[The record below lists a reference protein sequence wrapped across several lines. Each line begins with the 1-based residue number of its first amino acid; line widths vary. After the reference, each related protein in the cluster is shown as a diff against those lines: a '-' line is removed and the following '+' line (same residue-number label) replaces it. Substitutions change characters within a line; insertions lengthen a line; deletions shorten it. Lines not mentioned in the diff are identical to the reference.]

1 MNSNRP
7 SRIRPVLYAL
17 LAALLFGLNAPA
29 AKLLVAR
36 VDPLF
41 MAALLYL
48 GAGAGMLGL
57 GWLRRGRAGVI
68 RESRLT
74 RAELPYI
81 LLMVLLDIA
90 APILLML
97 GLSRANAGTAA
108 LLGNFEIAATAFF
121 ALVLF
126 REAVGR
132 RMWIAIALITT
143 ASVLLSLNDLSGFS
157 FSTGALL
164 VLGASLCWGLENNTT
179 RKLSIKDPLQVVV
192 IKGFGSGVGAL
203 IVAVIWGSLSA
214 SLLSILAALGLGFV
228 AYGLSIFFYVTAQ
241 RDLGAAR
248 TSAYYAAAPF
258 IGMALSWLLLR
269 ETLSPAFIAALFI
282 MLLGAGLAVSE
293 SHTHRHLHP
302 QLSHDHRHSHSDGHH
317 NHPHL
322 DGFIGEHS
330 HVHTH
335 EALVHDHPHLPD
347 IHHQHTHDHPDQP
360 NDQ

>member
-1 MNSNRP
+1 MPTKNNF
-7 SRIRPVLYAL
+7 RIRPVLYAL

-48 GAGAGMLGL
+48 GAGAGMLAL
-57 GWLRRGRAGVI
+57 GWLRKGGAVGV

-97 GLSRANAGTAA
+97 GLIRANAGTAA

-126 REAVGR
+126 GEDIGR
-132 RMWIAIALITT
+132 RMWIAIALITV
-143 ASVLLSLNDLSGFS
+143 ASVLLSLNDLSAFS

-179 RKLSIKDPLQVVV
+179 RKLSIKDPLQIVV
-192 IKGFGSGVGAL
+192 IKGFGSGLGAL
-203 IVAVIWGSLSA
+203 MVAIAWGNLNA
-214 SLLSILAALGLGFV
+214 SLLSILAALGLGFI

-241 RDLGAAR
+241 RHLGAAR

-269 ETLSPAFIAALFI
+269 EALSPLFLAALLI

-293 SHTHRHLHP
+293 RHTHRHLHP
-302 QLSHDHRHSHSDGHH
+302 QLSHDHRHSHTDGHH
-317 NHPHL
+317 NHLHQ
-322 DGFIGEHS
+322 DGFNGEHS

-335 EALVHDHPHLPD
+335 EALVHAHPHLPD
-347 IHHQHTHDHPDQP
+347 IHHQHTHNQPDQP
-360 NDQ
+360 AEK

>member
-1 MNSNRP
+1 MSFKGR
-7 SRIRPVLYAL
+7 STLRPVLYAL

-48 GAGAGMLGL
+48 GAGAGMLAL
-57 GWLRRGRAGVI
+57 GALRRKNSGEA
-68 RESRLT
+68 RESRLS
-74 RAELPYI
+74 REELPYI

-97 GLSRANAGTAA
+97 GLSRASAATAS

-126 REAVGR
+126 REAIGR
-132 RMWIAIALITT
+132 RMWLAIALITA
-143 ASVLLSLNDLSGFS
+143 ASVLLSLNDLSALS

-203 IVAVIWGSLSA
+203 IVTGIWGSFSA
-214 SLLSILAALGLGFV
+214 PLLAILAALALGFV
-228 AYGLSIFFYVTAQ
+228 AYGLSIFFYVKAQ
-241 RDLGAAR
+241 RHLGAAR

-258 IGMALSWLLLR
+258 IGMLLSWLVLR
-269 ETLSPAFIAALFI
+269 EILSPLFFGALLI
-282 MLLGAGLAVSE
+282 MLLGAALAVSE
-293 SHTHRHLHP
+293 DHTHTHAHAP
-302 QLSHDHRHSHSDGHH
+302 VTHEHRHSHADGHH
-317 NHPHL
+317 NHPHENEMTNEHNHL
-322 DGFIGEHS
+322 HS
-330 HVHTH
+330 HEPLT
-335 EALVHDHPHLPD
+335 HDHAHLPD
-347 IHHQHTHDHPDQP
+347 THHRHDHH
-360 NDQ
+360 

>member
-1 MNSNRP
+1 MKK
-7 SRIRPVLYAL
+7 IKPVLFAL

-48 GAGAGMLGL
+48 GAGAGMLVL
-57 GWLRRGRAGVI
+57 SWLRRGKSGVV

-74 RAELPYI
+74 FEELPTI
-81 LLMVLLDIA
+81 VLMVLLDIA

-97 GLSRANAGTAA
+97 GLSRTNAGTAA

-132 RMWIAIALITT
+132 RMWIAIALITI
-143 ASVLLSLNDLSGFS
+143 ASALLSFDSFS
-157 FSTGALL
+157 TFTFSTGALL
-164 VLGASLCWGLENNTT
+164 VLGSCLCWGLENNTT

-192 IKGFGSGVGAL
+192 VKGFGSGLGAL
-203 IVAVIWGSLSA
+203 LVAAIWGSLSA
-214 SLLSILAALGLGFV
+214 SFLYILAALTLGFV
-228 AYGLSIFFYVTAQ
+228 AYGLSIFFYIRAQ

-258 IGMALSWLLLR
+258 IGMALSWLVLR
-269 ETLSPAFIAALFI
+269 EPLSLIFVAALFI

-293 SHTHRHLHP
+293 YHTH
-302 QLSHDHRHSHSDGHH
+302 SHVHRQITHEHRHAHTDGHH
-317 NHPHL
+317 NHTHDP
-322 DGFIGEHS
+322 GFSGEHS
-330 HVHTH
+330 HPHTH
-335 EALVHDHPHLPD
+335 EELTHDHAHLPD
-347 IHHQHTHDHPDQP
+347 THHRHEHHAL
-360 NDQ
+360 

>member
-1 MNSNRP
+1 MLPKNR

-36 VDPLF
+36 VDPFF

-48 GAGAGMLGL
+48 GAGAGMLALGGL
-57 GWLRRGRAGVI
+57 RGRNAGVE
-68 RESRLT
+68 RESRLS
-74 RAELPYI
+74 RAEMPYI

-97 GLSRANAGTAA
+97 GLSRASAATAS

-126 REAVGR
+126 REAIGR
-132 RMWIAIALITT
+132 RMWLAIALITA
-143 ASVLLSLNDLSGFS
+143 ASVLLSLNDLSAFS

-179 RKLSIKDPLQVVV
+179 RKLSIKDPQQIVV

-203 IVAVIWGSLSA
+203 IVASIWGSLRA
-214 SLLSILAALGLGFV
+214 PLVAVLAALALGFV
-228 AYGLSIFFYVTAQ
+228 AYGLSIFFYVKAQ
-241 RDLGAAR
+241 RELGAAR

-258 IGMALSWLLLR
+258 IGMALSWLLLG
-269 ETLSPAFIAALFI
+269 EDLTTLFFAALLI
-282 MLLGAGLAVSE
+282 MLLGAALAVSE
-293 SHTHRHLHP
+293 THSHPHFHALTTHE
-302 QLSHDHRHSHSDGHH
+302 HRHSHADGHH
-317 NHPHL
+317 NHAHE
-322 DGFIGEHS
+322 DGFSGEHS
-330 HVHTH
+330 HNHTH
-335 EALVHDHPHLPD
+335 EPLTHEHPHLPD
-347 IHHQHTHDHPDQP
+347 THHRHEHHD
-360 NDQ
+360 

>member
-1 MNSNRP
+1 MPSQNR
-7 SRIRPVLYAL
+7 SRTRPVLFAL

-36 VDPLF
+36 VNPLF

-48 GAGAGMLGL
+48 GAGVGMLAL
-57 GWLRRGRAGVI
+57 GWLRRSRAGDT
-68 RESRLT
+68 RESRLS
-74 RAELPYI
+74 REELPYI

-97 GLSRANAGTAA
+97 GLSVANASTAA

-126 REAVGR
+126 KEAVGK
-132 RMWIAIALITT
+132 RMWIAIALITA
-143 ASVLLSLNDLSGFS
+143 ASLLLSINDLSAFS

-192 IKGFGSGVGAL
+192 IKGFGSGIGAL
-203 IVAVIWGSLSA
+203 IVTAIWGSLSA
-214 SLLSILAALGLGFV
+214 SLLAILAALALGFV
-228 AYGLSIFFYVTAQ
+228 AYGLSIFFYVMAQ
-241 RDLGAAR
+241 RELGAAR

-258 IGMALSWLLLR
+258 IGMTLSWLVLR
-269 ETLSPAFIAALFI
+269 ESLSPAFFAALLV
-282 MLLGAGLAVSE
+282 MLVGAWLAVSE
-293 SHTHRHLHP
+293 DHVHKHVHTHITHE
-302 QLSHDHRHSHSDGHH
+302 HRHVHVDGHH
-317 NHPHL
+317 NHAHEE
-322 DGFIGEHS
+322 GFSAEHS

-335 EALVHDHPHLPD
+335 ELLEHEHSHLPD
-347 IHHQHTHDHPDQP
+347 THHRHDHG
-360 NDQ
+360 

>member
-1 MNSNRP
+1 MPSQNR
-7 SRIRPVLYAL
+7 SRTRPVLFAL

-36 VDPLF
+36 VNPLF

-48 GAGAGMLGL
+48 GAGVGMLAL
-57 GWLRRGRAGVI
+57 GWLRRGTAGDT
-68 RESRLT
+68 RESRLS
-74 RAELPYI
+74 REELPYI

-97 GLSRANAGTAA
+97 GLSVANASTAA

-126 REAVGR
+126 KEAVGK
-132 RMWIAIALITT
+132 RMWIAIALITA
-143 ASVLLSLNDLSGFS
+143 ASLLLSINDLSAFS

-192 IKGFGSGVGAL
+192 IKGFGSGIGAL
-203 IVAVIWGSLSA
+203 IVTAIWGSLSA
-214 SLLSILAALGLGFV
+214 SLLAILAALALGFV
-228 AYGLSIFFYVTAQ
+228 AYGLSIFFYVMAQ
-241 RDLGAAR
+241 RELGAAR

-258 IGMALSWLLLR
+258 IGMALSWLVLR
-269 ETLSPAFIAALFI
+269 ESLSPAFFAALLI
-282 MLLGAGLAVSE
+282 MLLGAGLAISE
-293 SHTHRHLHP
+293 DHVHKHVHTQITHEHRHVHV
-302 QLSHDHRHSHSDGHH
+302 DGHH
-317 NHPHL
+317 NHAHEE
-322 DGFIGEHS
+322 GFSGEHS

-335 EALVHDHPHLPD
+335 ELLEHEHSHLPD
-347 IHHQHTHDHPDQP
+347 THHRHDHG
-360 NDQ
+360 

>member
-1 MNSNRP
+1 MSSKKSPHLRP
-7 SRIRPVLYAL
+7 ILYAL

-57 GWLRRGRAGVI
+57 GALRRDKPGEL
-68 RESRLT
+68 RESRLS
-74 RAELPYI
+74 REELPFV

-97 GLSRANAGTAA
+97 GLSRASAATAS

-126 REAVGR
+126 REAIGR
-132 RMWIAIALITT
+132 RMWLAILLITA
-143 ASVLLSLNDLSGFS
+143 ASVLLSLNDLTAFS

-192 IKGFGSGVGAL
+192 IKGFGSGFGAL
-203 IVAVIWGSLSA
+203 IVTGIWGDFSA
-214 SLLSILAALGLGFV
+214 PLLAILAALALGFV
-228 AYGLSIFFYVTAQ
+228 AYGLSIFFYVKAQ

-269 ETLSPAFIAALFI
+269 EALSPLFFAALFI
-282 MLLGAGLAVSE
+282 MLIGAALAISE
-293 SHTHRHLHP
+293 NHAHPHFHQQTTHE
-302 QLSHDHRHSHSDGHH
+302 HRHSHADGHH
-317 NHPHL
+317 NHPHDTSL
-322 DGFIGEHS
+322 TAEHS
-330 HVHTH
+330 
-335 EALVHDHPHLPD
+335 
-347 IHHQHTHDHPDQP
+347 HQHTHEPLTHDHAHLPDTHHRHEHK
-360 NDQ
+360 

>member
-1 MNSNRP
+1 MSSKDRLHL
-7 SRIRPVLYAL
+7 RPVLYAL

-48 GAGAGMLGL
+48 GAGAGMLAL
-57 GWLRRGRAGVI
+57 GALRRGKASVS
-68 RESRLT
+68 RESRLS
-74 RAELPYI
+74 RDELPYI
-81 LLMVLLDIA
+81 VLMVLLDIA

-97 GLSRANAGTAA
+97 GLSRASAATAS

-132 RMWIAIALITT
+132 RMWIAIALISA
-143 ASVLLSLNDLSGFS
+143 ASVLLSLNDLSTFT

-192 IKGFGSGVGAL
+192 IKGFGSGLGAL
-203 IVAVIWGSLSA
+203 IVAGIWGSFNA
-214 SLLSILAALGLGFV
+214 PLLAILAALALGFV
-228 AYGLSIFFYVTAQ
+228 AYGLSIFFYVKAQ
-241 RDLGAAR
+241 RHLGAAR

-258 IGMALSWLLLR
+258 IGMALSWLILR
-269 ETLSPAFIAALFI
+269 ESLSLLFFGALFI
-282 MLLGAGLAVSE
+282 MLLGAALAVSE
-293 SHTHRHLHP
+293 DHAHSHMHP
-302 QLSHDHRHSHSDGHH
+302 QVTHEHRHSHTDGH
-317 NHPHL
+317 
-322 DGFIGEHS
+322 
-330 HVHTH
+330 
-335 EALVHDHPHLPD
+335 HDHPHEAGTLVDHSHPHTHEPLTHEHAHLPD
-347 IHHQHTHDHPDQP
+347 THHQHDH
-360 NDQ
+360 N